1 MRSLKLHQLCI
12 KLERRKDEKDMHG
25 AVGMTYFQTLPIIPD
40 PFLGYLRELAH
51 NHDSGFFCNVFLVQW
66 KKMNSISFAMMEEL
80 SPQVRLPSVP
90 SLNQLQEQKPQ
101 LQVLQ
106 LQDSSPLHF
115 ASAPLRHTLFW
126 RTHLSLLPTRGHYR
140 AHFRQ
145 EWESSHCPASSEL
158 CFLDGS
164 PVVPS
169 VLRDVRL

>member
-1 MRSLKLHQLCI
+1 MTFKFDLKDLEPEQEVPARPVMRSLKLHQLCI

-115 ASAPLRHTLFW
+115 ASAPLRHTLF
-126 RTHLSLLPTRGHYR
+126 
-140 AHFRQ
+140 
-145 EWESSHCPASSEL
+145 
-158 CFLDGS
+158 
-164 PVVPS
+164 
-169 VLRDVRL
+169 